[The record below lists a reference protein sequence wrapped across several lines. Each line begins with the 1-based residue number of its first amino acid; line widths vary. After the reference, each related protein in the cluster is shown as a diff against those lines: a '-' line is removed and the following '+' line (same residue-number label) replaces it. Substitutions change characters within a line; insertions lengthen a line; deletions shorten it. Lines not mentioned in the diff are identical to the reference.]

1 MHQGVDLCEALGPGV
16 VTTLVEGAPRAVSAL
31 HLWGDHQPPGAGSLI
46 AAIGATDERVQMQ
59 IIDSAVAA
67 GAAAVVLLQPVSADV
82 CAYSAERG
90 VTLAGLNPQMEWSH
104 FIWFARGLLLEG
116 QSAVAGAASA
126 QQGLFALAE
135 VVASIL
141 NSSVTIEDARSR
153 VIAYSAT
160 TQTADIARTSTIMG
174 RAVPTEVLKRLRA
187 SGVLKRLAR
196 ESRPFL
202 VPAEEPG
209 FAQRLVIPLRVGGQ
223 LVGSVWAIFDGRLDT
238 DLEARLSAASTAVA
252 LHLVR
257 FCAELELTGRYSVGQ
272 LRAALTGAANDAGQ
286 DVPLLSEP
294 VRVVALQRLSRADA
308 REDLALWR
316 TFLRKKSWED
326 PALVDIDDAVY
337 AVVGQRAGPGGWP
350 WLCEIA
356 GSASPGA
363 VGASRLSSANAG
375 LPTARAEAD
384 ETLAAALHLDLRS
397 ATHEQVWDTIVLRR
411 AAIAVQSVAH
421 SELQRVCDFDRTDGT
436 ELTITLRTWLENWG
450 DVNAAA
456 AMLNVHPN
464 TVRLRMKKVDRI
476 LQGSLDTP
484 TQRIAALLL
493 LRGWQR

>member
-1 MHQGVDLCEALGPGV
+1 MLQGVDLCEALGAGV
-16 VTTLVEGAPRAVSAL
+16 VTTLVEGDPRAVSAV
-31 HLWGDHQPPGAGSLI
+31 HLWGDHRPPGAGSLI
-46 AAIGATDERVQMQ
+46 AAIGATDERMQMQ
-59 IIDSAVAA
+59 IIDAA
-67 GAAAVVLLQPVSADV
+67 ATTGAAAVVLPQPVHADV
-82 CAYSAERG
+82 CAHSAARG
-90 VTLAGLNPQMEWSH
+90 VTLAALNPQMEWSH

-135 VVASIL
+135 VVATIL

-174 RAVPTEVLKRLRA
+174 RAVPTDVLKRLRA

-202 VPAEEPG
+202 VPAGEPG

-223 LVGSVWAIFDGRLDT
+223 LVGSIWAIFDGDLDT

-257 FCAELELTGRYSVGQ
+257 FCAELDLTGRYSIGQ
-272 LRAALTGAANDAGQ
+272 LRAALTGAVTDAGQ

-308 REDLALWR
+308 REDLTLWR

-326 PALVDIDDAVY
+326 PVLVDIDDDIY

-350 WLCEIA
+350 WLCDIA

-363 VGASRLSSANAG
+363 VGASRLSSNHAG
-375 LPTARAEAD
+375 LPAARVEAT
-384 ETLAAALHLDLRS
+384 ETLAAALQLDLRS
-397 ATHEQVWDTIVLRR
+397 ATHEQVWDTVVLRR
-411 AAIAVQSVAH
+411 AANAVRSVAH
-421 SELQRVCDFDRTDGT
+421 IELQLVCDSDRTEGT
-436 ELTITLRTWLENWG
+436 ELASTLRTWLENGG

-456 AMLNVHPN
+456 ATLNVHPN

-484 TQRIAALLL
+484 ARRIAALLL
-493 LRGWQR
+493 LRSWQR

>member
-1 MHQGVDLCEALGPGV
+1 MLHGVDLCEALGAGV
-16 VTTLVEGAPRAVSAL
+16 VTTMVEGNPREVSAV
-31 HLWGDHQPPGAGSLI
+31 HLWGDHRAPGAGSLI
-46 AAIGATDERVQMQ
+46 AAIGATDEQMQMQ
-59 IIDSAVAA
+59 IVDAA
-67 GAAAVVLLQPVSADV
+67 AASGAAALVLPQPVSPAV
-82 CAYSAERG
+82 CAHSAARG

-104 FIWFARGLLLEG
+104 FIWFVRSLLLEE
-116 QSAVAGAASA
+116 QAAVGGAESA

-141 NSSVTIEDARSR
+141 NSSVTIEDARNR

-160 TQTADIARTSTIMG
+160 TQTADTARTSTIMG

-187 SGVLKRLAR
+187 SGALKRLAR

-202 VPAEEPG
+202 VPAEGPG

-223 LVGSVWAIFDGRLDT
+223 LVGSIWAIFDGELDT
-238 DLEARLSAASTAVA
+238 DLQARLSAASTAVA

-272 LRAALTGAANDAGQ
+272 LRAALTGTGDDAGQ

-294 VRVVALQRLSRADA
+294 VRVVALQRLSQAEA

-326 PALVDIDDAVY
+326 PVLVDIDDAVY
-337 AVVGQRAGPGGWP
+337 AVVGQRAAPGGWP

-356 GSASPGA
+356 GSACPGA
-363 VGASRLSSANAG
+363 VGASRSSSGNAG

-384 ETLAAALHLDLRS
+384 DTLAAALHLGLRS
-397 ATHEQVWDTIVLRR
+397 ASHEQVWDTIVLRR
-411 AAIAVQSVAH
+411 AATAVQSVAH
-421 SELQRVCDFDRTDGT
+421 SELQRVRDADRTDGT
-436 ELTITLRTWLENWG
+436 ELTITLRTWLEHWG
-450 DVNAAA
+450 DVNNAAA
-456 AMLNVHPN
+456 ALNVHPN

-476 LQGSLDTP
+476 LQDRLNTP

-493 LRGWQR
+493 LRGWER